1 MNNTMAVS
9 TFLSLPAFVC
19 QINRSIVLKRKAV
32 AVFYLT
38 NAGHKNHAQLAR
50 LPGNDS

>member
-1 MNNTMAVS
+1 M
-9 TFLSLPAFVC
+9 
-19 QINRSIVLKRKAV
+19 VLNRKAI
-32 AVFYLT
+32 AVFKLG